1 MARQSGSQVQVA
13 EQHGLSRS
21 RCPRG
26 PAPSPLQEG
35 SVEPDGMGDSTL
47 HSLPLSFRERP
58 GTGAPRG
65 RGHRQDSRRHYG
77 ADDFAIVIEHA
88 KAL

>member
-1 MARQSGSQVQVA
+1 
-13 EQHGLSRS
+13 
-21 RCPRG
+21 
-26 PAPSPLQEG
+26 
-35 SVEPDGMGDSTL
+35 MGDSTL